1 MSHLQ
6 PRPGE
11 ARQPGGLDHRGQA
24 VAQQRVAEDA
34 VHSLVTN
41 VITVLLLLIAMNY
54 FRYKYL

>member
-34 VHSLVTN
+34 VHSLFMN
-41 VITVLLLLIAMNY
+41 VFY
-54 FRYKYL
+54 YY